1 MPFTRMDLLTSKMK
15 YEEQMRRDAVKAQI
29 DTITKA
35 VLELARKGQT
45 VYKVTYTAGTPLE
58 VMADLMKGVKE
69 VFTDC
74 DVEYRETKTTEGAV
88 QDRILLIAWD
98 AQQ

>member
-1 MPFTRMDLLTSKMK
+1 MPITRMDLLTAKIK
-15 YEEQMRRDAVKAQI
+15 HEEQMRREAVKGQI
-29 DTITKA
+29 EKITA
-35 VLELARKGQT
+35 SVLDLARKGQT
-45 VYKVTYTAGTPLE
+45 LYKVIYTAATPIE

-74 DVEYRETKTTEGAV
+74 DIEYRETKTAEGNV

-98 AQQ
+98 ARQ

>member
-1 MPFTRMDLLTSKMK
+1 
-15 YEEQMRRDAVKAQI
+15 MRRDAVKAQI

-45 VYKVTYTAGTPLE
+45 LYKVTYTAATPIE

-74 DVEYRETKTTEGAV
+74 DIEYREAKTAEGAV

-98 AQQ
+98 TRQ